1 MENHYLI
8 ITKTSNG
15 DIEVNSADGVFS
27 SFVTRNDKVAFQAY
41 CEEKAHEWLT
51 SELGN
56 YDGWSQEKRK
66 AVAEKWLAVKNL
78 SEGNYDYYFN
88 LDSCEDIFRKE
99 VASLAKILKITD
111 YKLEI
116 KP

>member
-56 YDGWSQEKRK
+56 YDGWSQEK
-66 AVAEKWLAVKNL
+66 EKQLLKSGL
-78 SEGNYDYYFN
+78 QLKTF
-88 LDSCEDIFRKE
+88 LKE
-99 VASLAKILKITD
+99 IMTTIST
-111 YKLEI
+111 
-116 KP
+116 